1 MAHFSDPDGNAPL
14 TLLCAVPDGTPPM
27 IDVERVDYIRSAG
40 DGHGGG
46 RTTSTA
52 ELLGLERNP
61 NSPDDDW
68 VEYEAGN
75 VTLAVMTPHTHD
87 YEFAPLPAT
96 TIALRVADVA
106 VGEGEARGRWA
117 RGRGDVG
124 LRTLQGSRSE
134 RSRGQPHPP
143 SPPLRAVPRRLH
155 ALMQVEHVDFVSFL
169 TQDIPRAKHFYSDV
183 LGLEI
188 ETQGES
194 DMEFRA
200 GQVTLDIFDPSSIG
214 QTVRPEPRG
223 YGAACPGRRRRPS
236 RARAKRGCLRRRY
249 VQTSVCRMAFFKD
262 PDGNALML
270 HRRFDV

>member
-1 MAHFSDPDGNAPL
+1 
-14 TLLCAVPDGTPPM
+14 M
-27 IDVERVDYIRSAG
+27 IDVERVDYIRVPVTDMEAANHFYG
-40 DGHGGG
+40 
-46 RTTSTA
+46 

-87 YEFAPLPAT
+87 YEFAPLPGT

-106 VGEGEARGRWA
+106 VGEGEARGRRA
-117 RGRGDVG
+117 RGRRDVG
-124 LRTLQGSRSE
+124 LRTLPGSRSE

-188 ETQGES
+188 ETQSES

-214 QTVRPEPRG
+214 RPFAPSPAGMALRVRDVD
-223 YGAACPGRRRRPS
+223 AARVELEQKGVVFD
-236 RARAKRGCLRRRY
+236 GDT